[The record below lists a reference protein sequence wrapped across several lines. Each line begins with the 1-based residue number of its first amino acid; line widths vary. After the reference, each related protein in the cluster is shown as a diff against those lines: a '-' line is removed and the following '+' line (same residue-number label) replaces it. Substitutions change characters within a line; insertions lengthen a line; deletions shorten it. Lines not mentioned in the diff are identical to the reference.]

1 MRFTILSL
9 LAVLMVASLFL
20 TGCSDPGVQA
30 AQTERLKALEAQLTV
45 ILEKLEKSSRGG
57 ADRDVMARFDRR
69 IGALESKVDDILT
82 AMEFLAVD
90 VDMIKRNTW
99 ETLKSIQTEQDG
111 EEPEAPDEY
120 RKLFDPAAREQLR
133 TAAAAKGVR
142 LLEDRV
148 EVDGVV
154 IQNRAMLEFLA
165 VVMGGKEH
173 EAIIAVTGN
182 AEHGGQMPKGLAG
195 MINASILALGF
206 EKGTPVRASRDGKVL
221 PPEGETI
228 YIYIEW
234 KGEDGKTVRARA
246 EDLVYNLEKKEPM
259 GRGKWVYVG
268 SRFERDYATSAVV
281 YMADLTG
288 DLVATYSWP
297 NTIID
302 NVTSEGSDDIYYTC
316 LTPRIP
322 EVGTKVALVFARKE
336 LKAKDFPS
344 LELPEED
351 GGEGSGD

>member
-1 MRFTILSL
+1 MRLTILSL
-9 LAVLMVASLFL
+9 LAVVMVASLFL

-45 ILEKLEKSSRGG
+45 ILAKLEKSPRGG
-57 ADRDVMARFDRR
+57 ADGDVVARLDRR
-69 IGALESKVDDILT
+69 IAALESKVDDILT

-99 ETLKSIQTEQDG
+99 ETLKSFQTEQDG

-120 RKLFDPAAREQLR
+120 RKLFDPEAREKLTQV
-133 TAAAAKGVR
+133 AGEKGVR
-142 LLEDRV
+142 LFDDRV
-148 EVDGVV
+148 EVDGVI
-154 IQNRAMLEFLA
+154 IQNKAMLEFLA

-173 EAIIAVTGN
+173 ESIIAVTGS
-182 AEHGGQMPKGLAG
+182 AEHGGPMPRGLAG
-195 MINASILALGF
+195 MINACILALGF
-206 EKGTPVRASRDGKVL
+206 TKGTPVRASRDGKVL

-228 YIYIEW
+228 HIYVEW
-234 KGEDGKTVRARA
+234 KGEDGETIRARA

-259 GRGKWVYVG
+259 GHDKWVYVG

-302 NVTSEGSDDIYYTC
+302 NVTSEGADDIYYTC

-322 EVGTKVALVFARKE
+322 EIGTKITMVFAKKE
-336 LKAKDFPS
+336 MAAMEFPS
-344 LELPEED
+344 LEIPEED
-351 GGEGSGD
+351 GGEESGK